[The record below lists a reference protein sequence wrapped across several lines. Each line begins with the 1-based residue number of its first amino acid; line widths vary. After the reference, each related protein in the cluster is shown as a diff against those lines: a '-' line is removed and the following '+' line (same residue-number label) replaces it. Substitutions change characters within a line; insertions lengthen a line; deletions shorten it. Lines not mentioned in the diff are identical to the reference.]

1 VDENDHIDD
10 IVDKSSTDQRSNSSR
25 PFNPHNIDNLRDSLK
40 DHPKKQQQTVVKV
53 ANEEETIR
61 TFTQFA
67 SNCNSML
74 NFYSDKNGPSVIIN
88 VPEIYEI
95 YRMLKSRSVEIRII
109 TEVTKDNV
117 RYCNQI
123 IKEFDAEIRH
133 INSIKGTFGISD
145 EKVYFASSILEDSKS
160 QSEIIYSNVKGIVQQ
175 NQSIFEI
182 IWKKAIPAEQRIK
195 EIKEGLSP
203 IETRI
208 VDNPREMYSFILDIT
223 DKSNNGLSNCSTIG
237 GFQMIYE
244 NNDLFYAYVNLL
256 SRYRK
261 GKAKGSVRWVTHIE
275 NNSDQIAL
283 INKFLDIGI
292 QIKHVNNLPPMSF
305 ALSDKQFQATIEKM
319 EKGEM
324 FRNIIY
330 STEPLYI
337 KHFQYFFEDLWDSG
351 IDVRERIRQFES
363 GIAPEMTQII
373 EDSNES
379 RKLLL
384 HLLKS
389 AKDEILIVYP
399 SSKVVDLQKRIGV
412 IDILYRKSEQGLKIR
427 IVSPRNMNLEQ
438 LILPTDIEPE
448 HIIIPKNILIRSIL
462 KQHDFKPT
470 ILMIDRKHVLVMELK
485 DDTTT
490 TFEKAT
496 GLTTYSISSPTV
508 LSYISIFDSF
518 WEQTDTYISLRIANE
533 KLIASEQL
541 EREFINAAAHE
552 LRTPTQAIMGYTE
565 LDEEIFSDVLKTLD
579 SSKDEELKRNI
590 IHLHKHF
597 DTVSRNASRLNEL
610 INNLLDV
617 ARIESNRIDRL
628 SLEKQKVEL
637 VKEINDSIKTQL
649 DQKIKSK
656 NIQIDF
662 INDSLQDH
670 IWVYADK
677 SRLNQIIN
685 NLIDNAIKFCNKN
698 GRIDIMIEGNV
709 SKSDEKDND
718 NDDSV
723 RRMDKNEKR
732 EEVYVSISDTG
743 KGISSQ
749 VLPRLFEKFVTD
761 SDTGTGLGLYITRN
775 LVEAHGG
782 RIWAYNNNDGVG
794 STFIFSLPKIEDS
807 NLDSR

>member
-1 VDENDHIDD
+1 MDRNEHIDD
-10 IVDKSSTDQRSNSSR
+10 IVDKLSTDQRSNSSE
-25 PFNPHNIDNLRDSLK
+25 PFSNSHNRDNLKDSIK
-40 DHPKKQQQTVVKV
+40 DHPNPQTVVKV
-53 ANEEETIR
+53 ANEKETIR
-61 TFTQFA
+61 IFTQFA
-67 SNCNSML
+67 SNCKSKL
-74 NFYSDKNGPSVIIN
+74 IFYTDKKGPSVIIN
-88 VPEIYEI
+88 VPEIYEN
-95 YRMLKSRSVEIRII
+95 YRMLKSRSVKIKII
-109 TEVTKDNV
+109 TEVTKDNL

-133 INSIKGTFGISD
+133 INNIKGTFVISD
-145 EKVYFASSILEDSKS
+145 EKVYFASSVLQDSKS
-160 QSEIIYSNVKGIVQQ
+160 LNEIIYSDVKGIVQQ
-175 NQSIFEI
+175 NQSVFEL
-182 IWKKAIPAEQRIK
+182 IWKKAISAEQRIK
-195 EIKEGLSP
+195 EIEEGLSP

-208 VDNPREMYSFILDIT
+208 VDNPGEIYSLILDIT
-223 DKSNNGLSNCSTIG
+223 SKSNNGLSNCSTIG

-244 NNDLFYAYVNLL
+244 DKNLFHAYVNLL
-256 SRYRK
+256 SRYNEG
-261 GKAKGSVRWVTHIE
+261 GKVKGSVRWVTHIE
-275 NNSDQIAL
+275 NNSDQITL
-283 INKFLDIGI
+283 INNFLNIGI
-292 QIKHVNNLPPMSF
+292 EIRHVKNLPPMSF

-319 EKGEM
+319 EKGDI
-324 FRNIIY
+324 FRNVLY

-337 KHFQYFFEDLWDSG
+337 KHFQHFFENLWNSG
-351 IDVRERIRQFES
+351 IDVRERIRQIES

-373 EDSNES
+373 EDSDES

-399 SSKVVDLQKRIGV
+399 SSKAVDLQKRIGV
-412 IDILYRKSEQGLKIR
+412 IDILHRKSRQGLKIR
-427 IVSPRNMNLEQ
+427 IISPRNLNLEQ
-438 LILPTDIEPE
+438 LI
-448 HIIIPKNILIRSIL
+448 IPSHFKSDSLISKNILIREIL

-470 ILMIDRKHVLVMELK
+470 IVMIDRKHVLALELK
-485 DDTTT
+485 DDTMT

-518 WEQTDTYISLRIANE
+518 WEQTDTSIRLGVANE

-565 LDEEIFSDVLKTLD
+565 LDEEIFSDVFKILD
-579 SSKDEELKRNI
+579 SSKNEELKRNI

-597 DTVSRNASRLNEL
+597 DTVSKNASRLNEL

-617 ARIESNRIDRL
+617 ARIESNRIDKL
-628 SLEKQKVEL
+628 SLDTQKVEL
-637 VKEINDSIKTQL
+637 VGEINDSIKTQL
-649 DQKIKSK
+649 DQKIKNK

-685 NLIDNAIKFCNKN
+685 NLIDNAIKFSKQN
-698 GRIDIMIEGNV
+698 GRISIIIEGNV
-709 SKSDEKDND
+709 SNANEEDHADN
-718 NDDSV
+718 V
-723 RRMDKNEKR
+723 GRDKNEKK
-732 EEVYVSISDTG
+732 EVYVSISDTG
-743 KGISSQ
+743 KGISPQ
-749 VLPRLFEKFVTD
+749 VLPRLFEKFVTN

-794 STFIFSLPKIEDS
+794 STFIFSLPKFEDS
-807 NLDSR
+807 I